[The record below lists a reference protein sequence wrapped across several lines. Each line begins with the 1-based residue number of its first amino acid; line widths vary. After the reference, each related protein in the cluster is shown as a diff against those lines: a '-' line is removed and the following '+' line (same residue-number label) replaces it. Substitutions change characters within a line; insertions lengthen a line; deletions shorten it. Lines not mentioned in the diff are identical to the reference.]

1 VKVSDVAG
9 SDAGRDDA
17 MRMCAMW
24 WRRWRWLVS
33 TIDVAQGKGSRS
45 SENDWPRDNSYT
57 TRGIQPSK
65 ICIHIVTRE
74 YATPISF

>member
-1 VKVSDVAG
+1 VSF
-9 SDAGRDDA
+9 
-17 MRMCAMW
+17 
-24 WRRWRWLVS
+24 LVFS
-33 TIDVAQGKGSRS
+33 TVLGGCGVLGESYSVSWAVVTGVGY
-45 SENDWPRDNSYT
+45 DWPRDNSYT